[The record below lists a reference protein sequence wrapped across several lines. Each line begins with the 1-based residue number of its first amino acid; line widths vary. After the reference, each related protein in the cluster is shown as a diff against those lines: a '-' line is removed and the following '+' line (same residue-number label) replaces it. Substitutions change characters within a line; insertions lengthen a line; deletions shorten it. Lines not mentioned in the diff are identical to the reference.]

1 MVPLLKISRRNES
14 MAKKKSSATQS
25 APRKTGPTGG
35 KKSDTGGAVGQSR
48 QPQLFVRNATKNDI
62 KAIQKLVDLAYPSKE
77 MPTYAASQLRGQMSV
92 FPEGQFVAVYG
103 EEIVGY
109 MATFVIDGEIA
120 LRAHT
125 WKEVTG
131 GGYASTHDP
140 DGDWLYGMEVAVHPG
155 YRGLRIGQRLYNA
168 RKKLCTEWHLKG
180 IVFGGRLPS
189 WRRRARAY
197 DHDVDA
203 YIKAV
208 QKNAVRDPVMSFQL
222 RNGFEPVGVLPEY
235 LPNDR
240 DSMGLAVH
248 MVWRNPK
255 RLGGKEE
262 ARQKKFGVHLSSDTV
277 RVATVQYMQRRV
289 SSFEHF
295 LELVEYFVDVA
306 ADYRADFVVF
316 PELFSLQLLSVEDQ
330 QLSAADSI
338 EALTRY
344 TPRFKE
350 AFSNMAVRY
359 NINVIA
365 GSHPTKMP
373 NGRVENIAYV
383 MLRDGRVHEQP
394 KIHPTPSEAHWWNIE
409 GGDYLNVI
417 DTDCGPI
424 GVLICY
430 DAEFPEL
437 GRHLIDQGANIL
449 FVPFCTDERQ
459 SYLRVRYS
467 CQARAV
473 ENQCYVVMSGNVG
486 NLPNVANMDIQYAQS
501 CILTPCDF
509 PFARDG
515 IAADTT
521 PNVETVA
528 FADLRLDALRGARYN
543 GTVQNL
549 KNRRHDLYSVVWHKQ
564 E

>member
-1 MVPLLKISRRNES
+1 MQKKSPVSTKSTRKPATKEKKALPPASRR
-14 MAKKKSSATQS
+14 
-25 APRKTGPTGG
+25 PR
-35 KKSDTGGAVGQSR
+35 
-48 QPQLFVRNATKNDI
+48 LFVRNATFRDI
-62 KAIQKLVDLAYPSKE
+62 PAIQALVEQAYPDGD
-77 MPTYAASQLRGQMSV
+77 MLTYASSQLRGQMTV

-103 EEIVGY
+103 EDIVGY
-109 MATFVIDGEIA
+109 VGTFVISGEIA
-120 LRAHT
+120 LKPHT
-125 WKEVTG
+125 WKEITG
-131 GGYASTHDP
+131 GGYASRHDP
-140 DGDWLYGMEVAVHPG
+140 DGDWLYGMEISVHPG

-168 RKKLCTEWHLKG
+168 RKKLCTEWNLKG

-189 WRRRARAY
+189 WSKRAKKY
-197 DHDVDA
+197 NHDVMA
-203 YIKAV
+203 YIEAV
-208 QKNAVRDPVMSFQL
+208 QKNTVRDQVLSFQL
-222 RNGFEPVGVLPEY
+222 RNEFEPIGVLPNY
-235 LPNDR
+235 LSSDHE
-240 DSMGLAVH
+240 SLGLAVH
-248 MVWRNPK
+248 LVWKNPQ
-255 RLGGKEE
+255 RAAGKEAE
-262 ARQKKFGVHLSSDTV
+262 RQKKFGVRLSDNTV

-289 SSFEHF
+289 TSFKQF
-295 LELVEYFVDVA
+295 LDIVEYFVNVA
-306 ADYRADFVVF
+306 ADYRADFAVF
-316 PELFSLQLLSVEDQ
+316 PELFALQLLSVEDQ
-330 QLSAADSI
+330 ELSAAESI

-350 AFSNMAVRY
+350 AFSDMAVRY
-359 NINVIA
+359 NINIIA
-365 GSHPTKMP
+365 GSHPTKMD

-383 MLRDGRVHEQP
+383 MLRDGTIHEQP
-394 KIHPTPSEAHWWNIE
+394 KIHPTPSEAYWWNIE
-409 GGDYLNVI
+409 GGDYLKVI

-430 DAEFPEL
+430 DSEFPEL

-528 FADLRLDALRGARYN
+528 FADLRLDALREARYT

-549 KNRRHDLYSVVWHKQ
+549 KNRRHDLYSVVWHKKD
-564 E
+564 